1 MIQPKYSPEE
11 ALQRMKLMM
20 EYDASKT
27 YTENKVIVEN
37 KTLLNE
43 IEPVT
48 VSVGMY
54 ALIAAGLTA
63 LGIGTV
69 GAAEYSSADSET
81 KIKELAAGCDK
92 SGADAQKLKRE
103 TMDTQQQTKIAGLFR
118 KAFDWSLFGWGVG
131 GGTDM
136 SVIEGALAELEKN
149 GNFGDFCK
157 VREIMGKSKFETELI
172 DELNTAELG
181 EVSNT
186 IQILLAKSVKG
197 NLKVRDAE
205 TANEQWWLNTF
216 PCLEVSDSFESPMTV
231 NTDKYGNTYVVVN
244 FKVKGAIKQFHILQ
258 NGRVYTADTHKY
270 TGKKV
275 ECAGT
280 KTTVVG
286 ESVKKKTVSEQAD
299 LGNVDLVDRDSVTIP
314 DNSNN
319 NNNNNNTSRPAAP
332 SYKDCFGTYQKGCK
346 SDVIE
351 KVQGCLN
358 DDKKLNLNPKLVT
371 DGKFGSKTKDALVQ
385 KGFSTFTDS
394 DVEKICQTQLPDDE
408 YVVSADDEEGDD
420 ILKNNN

>member
-1 MIQPKYSPEE
+1 MIQPKYSPQE

-20 EYDASKT
+20 EYDSSKT

-37 KTLLNE
+37 KQPLNE
-43 IEPVT
+43 IAPFLLY
-48 VSVGMY
+48 GIY
-54 ALIAAGLTA
+54 AGLTA
-63 LGIGTV
+63 LGVGAIG
-69 GAAEYSSADSET
+69 GAAEWSTADSET
-81 KIKELAAGCDK
+81 KIKELAGGCDK
-92 SGADAQKLKRE
+92 SDAAAQKIKRE
-103 TMDTQQQTKIAGLFR
+103 TMDTQQQTKLAGLFR
-118 KAFDWSLFGWGVG
+118 KSFDYNMIGIHIPMIG
-131 GGTDM
+131 GGTDLQALRT
-136 SVIEGALAELEKN
+136 ALAELEKN

-197 NLKVRDAE
+197 NLKIRDAE

-216 PCLEVSDSFESPMTV
+216 PCLEISDSFVSPMTV
-231 NTDKYGNTYVVVN
+231 NTDKYGNTYVLVN
-244 FKVKGAIKQFHILQ
+244 FKVKGAIKEFHILQ

-371 DGKFGSKTKDALVQ
+371 DGKFGQKTKDALVQ

-394 DVEKICQTQLPDDE
+394 DVEKICKTQLPDDE

-420 ILKNNN
+420 ILKNNNQ

>member
-20 EYDASKT
+20 EYDSSKT

-37 KTLLNE
+37 KQPINE
-43 IEPVT
+43 IAPLVAW
-48 VSVGMY
+48 G
-54 ALIAAGLTA
+54 IAAGLAA
-63 LGIGTV
+63 LGIG
-69 GAAEYSSADSET
+69 GASSNWSSEDAET
-81 KIKELAAGCDK
+81 KVRELAGGCDK

-103 TMDTQQQTKIAGLFR
+103 TMDTQTQTKIAGLFR
-118 KAFDWSLFGWGVG
+118 KAFDYTLFGMGVG
-131 GGTDM
+131 AGTDEA
-136 SVIEGALAELEKN
+136 VVEAALAELEKN
-149 GNFGDFCK
+149 GNYGDFCK
-157 VREIMGKSKFETELI
+157 VREIMGKSKFENELI

-181 EVSNT
+181 QVANS
-186 IQILLAKSVKG
+186 IQVLLAKSVKG

-258 NGRVYTADTHKY
+258 NGRIYTADTHKY

-275 ECAGT
+275 ECSGT

-299 LGNVDLVDRDSVTIP
+299 LGNVDLVDRDSVTVP
-314 DNSNN
+314 DNNNNSNSNN
-319 NNNNNNTSRPAAP
+319 NSRPSAP
-332 SYKDCFGTYQKGCK
+332 SYKDCVGTYQKGCK

-358 DDKKLNLNPKLVT
+358 DDKKLNLDPKLVI

-394 DVEKICQTQLPDDE
+394 DVEKICKKQLPDDE
-408 YVVSADDEEGDD
+408 YVISADDEDTDD
-420 ILKNNN
+420 ILKKN

>member
-20 EYDASKT
+20 EYDSSKT

-37 KTLLNE
+37 KQPINE
-43 IEPVT
+43 IAPLVAW
-48 VSVGMY
+48 G
-54 ALIAAGLTA
+54 IAAGLAA
-63 LGIGTV
+63 LGIG
-69 GAAEYSSADSET
+69 GASSNWSSEDAET
-81 KIKELAAGCDK
+81 KVRELAGGCDK

-103 TMDTQQQTKIAGLFR
+103 TMDTQTQTKIAGLFR
-118 KAFDWSLFGWGVG
+118 KAFDYTLFGMGVG
-131 GGTDM
+131 AGTDEAVM
-136 SVIEGALAELEKN
+136 EAALAELEKN
-149 GNFGDFCK
+149 GNYGDFCK
-157 VREIMGKSKFETELI
+157 VREIMGKSKFENELI

-181 EVSNT
+181 QVANS
-186 IQILLAKSVKG
+186 IQVLLAKSVKG

-216 PCLEVSDSFESPMTV
+216 PCLEVSDSFESPMSV
-231 NTDKYGNTYVVVN
+231 NTDKYGNTFVVVN

-299 LGNVDLVDRDSVTIP
+299 LGNVDLVDRDSVTVP
-314 DNSNN
+314 DNNNNSNSNN
-319 NNNNNNTSRPAAP
+319 NSRPSAP
-332 SYKDCFGTYQKGCK
+332 SYKDCVGTYQKGCK

-358 DDKKLNLNPKLVT
+358 DDKKLNLDPKLII

-394 DVEKICQTQLPDDE
+394 DVEKICKTKLPDDE
-408 YVVSADDEEGDD
+408 YVISADDEDTDD
-420 ILKNNN
+420 ILKKN

>member
-20 EYDASKT
+20 EYDSSKT

-37 KTLLNE
+37 KQPINE
-43 IEPVT
+43 IAPLVAW
-48 VSVGMY
+48 G
-54 ALIAAGLTA
+54 IAAGLAA
-63 LGIGTV
+63 LGIG
-69 GAAEYSSADSET
+69 GAASNWSSEDAET
-81 KIKELAAGCDK
+81 KVRELAGGCDK

-103 TMDTQQQTKIAGLFR
+103 TMDTQTQTKIAGLFR
-118 KAFDWSLFGWGVG
+118 KAFDYTLFGMGVG
-131 GGTDM
+131 AGTDEA
-136 SVIEGALAELEKN
+136 VVEAALAELEKN
-149 GNFGDFCK
+149 GNYGDFCK
-157 VREIMGKSKFETELI
+157 VREIMGKSKFENELI

-181 EVSNT
+181 QVANS
-186 IQILLAKSVKG
+186 IQVLLAKSVKG

-216 PCLEVSDSFESPMTV
+216 PCLEVSDSFESPMSV
-231 NTDKYGNTYVVVN
+231 NTDKYGNTFVVVN

-299 LGNVDLVDRDSVTIP
+299 LGNVDLVDRDSVTVS
-314 DNSNN
+314 DDNNNNSNSNN
-319 NNNNNNTSRPAAP
+319 NSRPSAP
-332 SYKDCFGTYQKGCK
+332 SYKDCVGTYQKGCK

-358 DDKKLNLNPKLVT
+358 DDKKLNLDPKLVI

-394 DVEKICQTQLPDDE
+394 DVEKICKTKLPDDE
-408 YVVSADDEEGDD
+408 YVISADDEDTDD
-420 ILKNNN
+420 ILKKN

>member
-20 EYDASKT
+20 EYDSSKT

-48 VSVGMY
+48 IGILVAS
-54 ALIAAGLTA
+54 GLAA
-63 LGIGTV
+63 LGIGAGV
-69 GAAEYSSADSET
+69 SNMSSGDSET
-81 KIKELAAGCDK
+81 KVRELAGGCDK

-103 TMDTQQQTKIAGLFR
+103 TMDTQTQTKIAGLFR
-118 KAFDWSLFGWGVG
+118 KAFDYTLFGMGIG
-131 GGTDM
+131 QGTDEAVM
-136 SVIEGALAELEKN
+136 EAALAELEKN
-149 GNFGDFCK
+149 GNYGDFCK
-157 VREIMGKSKFETELI
+157 VREIMGKSKFENELI

-181 EVSNT
+181 QVANS
-186 IQILLAKSVKG
+186 IQVLLAKSVKG

-205 TANEQWWLNTF
+205 TANEQWWLNAF
-216 PCLEVSDSFESPMTV
+216 PCLEVSDSFESPMSV
-231 NTDKYGNTYVVVN
+231 NTDKYGNTFVVVN

-299 LGNVDLVDRDSVTIP
+299 LGNVDLVDRDSVTVP
-314 DNSNN
+314 DDNNDNSNSNN
-319 NNNNNNTSRPAAP
+319 NSRPSAP
-332 SYKDCFGTYQKGCK
+332 SYKECFGTYQKGCK

-358 DDKKLNLNPKLVT
+358 DDKKLNLDPKLVI

-394 DVEKICQTQLPDDE
+394 DVEKICKTKLPDDE
-408 YVVSADDEEGDD
+408 YVISADDEDTDD
-420 ILKNNN
+420 ILKKN

>member
-1 MIQPKYSPEE
+1 MIQPKYSPQE

-20 EYDASKT
+20 EYDSSKT

-48 VSVGMY
+48 T
-54 ALIAAGLTA
+54 AILIGSALTA
-63 LGIGTV
+63 LGIG
-69 GAAEYSSADSET
+69 GWWSNHSDADSET
-81 KIKELAAGCDK
+81 KVKTLTSQCDK
-92 SGADAQKLKRE
+92 SDAAAQKVKRE
-103 TMDTQQQTKIAGLFR
+103 TMDTQQQTKLVGLFR
-118 KAFDWSLFGWGVG
+118 KAYDWTLFGWGVG

-136 SVIEGALAELEKN
+136 DVLRGALTELEKN
-149 GNFGDFCK
+149 GNFGDYCK
-157 VREIMGKSKFETELI
+157 VREIYGKDKFIEDMI
-172 DELNTAELG
+172 GDLNTAELG
-181 EVSNT
+181 EVSST
-186 IQILLAKSVKG
+186 IEVLLAKSVKG

-205 TANEQWWLNTF
+205 TANEQWWLNAF
-216 PCLEVSDSFESPMTV
+216 PCLEVSDSFV
-231 NTDKYGNTYVVVN
+231 NPIDIQTDRYGNTYVVVN

-275 ECAGT
+275 ECSGT
-280 KTTVVG
+280 KTTVVA
-286 ESVKKKTVSEQAD
+286 ESVKKKTISEQAD

-314 DNSNN
+314 DNN

-332 SYKDCFGTYQKGCK
+332 SYQDCFGTYQKGCK

-358 DDKKLNLNPKLVT
+358 DDKKLDLNPKLVT
-371 DGKFGSKTKDALVQ
+371 DGKFGQKTKDALVQ

-394 DVEKICQTQLPDDE
+394 DVVKICKTQLPDDE

-420 ILKNNN
+420 VLKNNN

>member
-20 EYDASKT
+20 EYDSSKT

-37 KTLLNE
+37 KQPINE
-43 IEPVT
+43 IAPLVAW
-48 VSVGMY
+48 G
-54 ALIAAGLTA
+54 IAAGLAA
-63 LGIGTV
+63 LGYGGI
-69 GAAEYSSADSET
+69 SSEWSSKDSET

-131 GGTDM
+131 EGTDM

-172 DELNTAELG
+172 GELNTAELG
-181 EVSNT
+181 QVSNA
-186 IQILLAKSVKG
+186 IQVLLAKSVKG

-299 LGNVDLVDRDSVTIP
+299 LGNVDLVDRDSVTVP
-314 DNSNN
+314 DNNDNSNSNN
-319 NNNNNNTSRPAAP
+319 NSRPSAP
-332 SYKDCFGTYQKGCK
+332 SYKDCVGTYQKGCK

-358 DDKKLNLNPKLVT
+358 DDKKLNLDPKLVI

-394 DVEKICQTQLPDDE
+394 DVEKICKKQLPDDE
-408 YVVSADDEEGDD
+408 YVISADDEDTDD
-420 ILKNNN
+420 ILKKN

>member
-20 EYDASKT
+20 EYDSSKT

-37 KTLLNE
+37 KILLNE
-43 IEPVT
+43 IEPLT
-48 VSVGMY
+48 VGILVAS
-54 ALIAAGLTA
+54 GLAA
-63 LGIGTV
+63 LGIGAGV
-69 GAAEYSSADSET
+69 SNMSSGDSET
-81 KIKELAAGCDK
+81 KVRELAGGCDK

-103 TMDTQQQTKIAGLFR
+103 TMDTQTQTKIAGLFR
-118 KAFDWSLFGWGVG
+118 KAFDYTLFGMGVG
-131 GGTDM
+131 QGTDEA
-136 SVIEGALAELEKN
+136 VIEAALAELEKN
-149 GNFGDFCK
+149 GNYGDFCK
-157 VREIMGKSKFETELI
+157 VREIMGKSKFENELI

-181 EVSNT
+181 QVANS
-186 IQILLAKSVKG
+186 IQVLLAKSVKG

-216 PCLEVSDSFESPMTV
+216 PCLEVSDSFESPMSV

-275 ECAGT
+275 ECSGT

-299 LGNVDLVDRDSVTIP
+299 LGNVDLVDRDSVTVP
-314 DNSNN
+314 DNNNNSNSNN
-319 NNNNNNTSRPAAP
+319 NSRPSAP
-332 SYKDCFGTYQKGCK
+332 SYKDCVGTYQKGCK

-358 DDKKLNLNPKLVT
+358 DDKKLNLDPKLVI

-394 DVEKICQTQLPDDE
+394 DVEKICKKQLPDDE
-408 YVVSADDEEGDD
+408 YVISADDEDTDD
-420 ILKNNN
+420 ILKKN

>member
-20 EYDASKT
+20 EYDSSKT

-48 VSVGMY
+48 VSIGTY
-54 ALIAAGLTA
+54 ALITTALAA
-63 LGIGTV
+63 LGIGL
-69 GAAEYSSADSET
+69 GASSNWSSKDAET
-81 KIKELAAGCDK
+81 KVIELAGGCDK

-103 TMDTQQQTKIAGLFR
+103 TMDTQTQTKIAGLFR
-118 KAFDWSLFGWGVG
+118 KAFDYTLFGMGVG
-131 GGTDM
+131 EGTDEAVM
-136 SVIEGALAELEKN
+136 EAALAELEKN

-157 VREIMGKSKFETELI
+157 VREIMGKSKFENELI

-181 EVSNT
+181 QVANS
-186 IQILLAKSVKG
+186 IQVLLAKSVKG

-231 NTDKYGNTYVVVN
+231 NTDKYGNTFVVVN
-244 FKVKGAIKQFHILQ
+244 FKVKGEIKKFHILQ
-258 NGRVYTADTHKY
+258 NGRVYTFDTHKY

-280 KTTVVG
+280 KTTVVA

-299 LGNVDLVDRDSVTIP
+299 LGNVDLVDRDSVTVP
-314 DNSNN
+314 DNNNNSNN
-319 NNNNNNTSRPAAP
+319 NNNSQSSAP
-332 SYKDCFGTYQKGCK
+332 SYIDCVGTYQKGCK

-358 DDKKLNLNPKLVT
+358 DDKKLDLNPKLVT
-371 DGKFGSKTKDALVQ
+371 DGKFGSKTKAALVQ

-394 DVEKICQTQLPDDE
+394 DVEKICKTQLPDDE
-408 YVVSADDEEGDD
+408 YVISADDEDTDD
-420 ILKNNN
+420 ILKKN